1 LIHLPLFVRI
11 CLLTGLFIGHLTN
24 SLAERPV
31 YGLSTPPATPP
42 YIVQLRHFSTEQG
55 LPNRSVTE
63 IAQDAQ
69 GFIWIGTLN
78 SAYRFDGS
86 RFLPLPEH
94 PRPSRSQ
101 LPVYVSNIRTDH
113 TGTLWFLKARSAL
126 EQWVERWVPGQQKT
140 ISYTIRLASGA
151 GPAQFSIAQ
160 LIGERGVKTLPS
172 FPLVFFQ
179 EDGHVYRYAGK
190 KTLTPVYASPTPI
203 HLNTVTTT
211 TSGALVLVMS
221 DTAEARYQL
230 VELNAS
236 GRLRRRLELPKLLRP
251 VCTDAQGRI
260 YFAQRIDHQLQPD
273 LLPRLTGQQIDRF
286 LYRLDPN
293 GQLVNVPIQ
302 FTKNP
307 FPASRTT
314 TNLALMN
321 DQIIYDPHH
330 DLFWFLGKETLF
342 AWHPAK
348 GVVFDLSTSN
358 FPLSRSPTFGS
369 LTVDRSGGVWVA
381 LDDGFL
387 LLTLTPNRFQRYL
400 YHPLYTNAGFGDAT
414 RGLML
419 FGNSLWI
426 NAKESWLVDLKTGNR
441 RMPLSLQKI
450 QQTNFLEQE
459 SVIAAQD
466 SALWTAR
473 VKLALVN
480 PVTQTITQ
488 FPLRGINNICL
499 SIWPDGRRNL
509 WLGYNQGISYFNVAQ
524 KQNQPFVRYNRFPEL
539 AENRVN
545 GFFPDRQAG
554 GLWVAASSGLYLL
567 DTLNG
572 IMARYSTEQPA
583 PRHLPFNHV
592 TFVHADPDQPGIYW
606 LATRGG
612 GLIRWERATGRYRQF
627 TQANGLLNA
636 TLYCL
641 YTDHPDPAQRHDKN
655 RLWFTTDYGLVS
667 FDKRTEQFRSYLP
680 KDGTTHEEFNLLS
693 HYQAPDGRLFLGGLN
708 GVTAFQPNQ
717 IQANGPVNGPL
728 VVTQVQQVDG
738 RTGNMVSTIDSYQ
751 PGQSIQVASSS
762 RAFLVSFALL
772 DYRFLG
778 QTRLWYRIGG
788 WQDAWTSQLQSD
800 LRINGLP
807 PGAYQ
812 LYVRMKNNNGQWVS
826 NMVTIPVVVEPPI
839 YQRIWFLGLALLSS
853 LGVFIALF
861 RWRNRRLMEETV
873 RLEAE
878 VAHRTAQIEA
888 DKAIIEQQAA
898 ELREND
904 TLKSRFFANVTHEF
918 RTPLTLLIGPIAYL
932 AKRNTDTAT
941 GRLLVTMERNARQL
955 QELVNDLLGL
965 GKLEAGQIQLDPQPA
980 DLRSVVARTVAAFT
994 SQASFAGV
1002 TLISVGLDRPLG
1014 MLFDV
1019 AKLETVLR
1027 NLIANALH
1035 FTPGGG
1041 NITIRLVEEQEIV
1054 RLSVEDTGSGIHPN
1068 DLPHIFDRYYQSRQP
1083 DAPLRGG
1090 TGIGLA
1096 LCREYCQLWQGE
1108 ITAESTL
1115 GQGSVFTFTYPKVVF
1130 LLPATSQHPLPA
1142 EAAAQKGAV
1151 PPEETT
1157 TDRERVLIVE
1167 DNPDMASYIQTL
1179 LEPHYALHWCR
1190 NGRDAYGWLV
1200 QQPVED
1206 LPQLILTDMMMPEM
1220 DGMALLA
1227 MLRKQ
1232 TSLRRI
1238 PVIMLTARVSREV
1251 QLRALQLG
1259 VADYLTKPF
1268 DEDELL
1274 ARVHNLLD
1282 RAVERNFW
1290 LTQEADEEP
1299 AGEQAASTTEHWLQ
1313 GIQQQI
1319 VVQLT
1324 DSRFQVNDLAEAA
1337 NMSQRQFYRRIK
1349 TLTGLSPIQFVQ
1361 DVRLQTARELLESNR
1376 YKTIKEV
1383 AFSVGFQKVS
1393 YFSRLFQ
1400 QRYGISPSAMLNQQQ
1415 ADDSVV

>member
-1 LIHLPLFVRI
+1 MV
-11 CLLTGLFIGHLTN
+11 GHLTI
-24 SLAERPV
+24 SRAEGPV
-31 YGLSTPPATPP
+31 YGASIPPATPP
-42 YIVQLRHFSTEQG
+42 YIVQLRHFSIEQG

-69 GFIWIGTLN
+69 GFIWVGTLN
-78 SAYRFDGS
+78 NAYRFDGS
-86 RFLPLPEH
+86 RFLPLPNH

-101 LPVYVSNIRTDH
+101 LPVYISNIRTDH

-126 EQWVERWVPGQQKT
+126 EQWVERWVPSQQKT
-140 ISYTIRLASGA
+140 IPYTVKLASGA
-151 GPAQFSIAQ
+151 GPAQFSIGQ
-160 LIGERGVKTLPS
+160 VIGKQGVRTLPAI
-172 FPLVFFQ
+172 PLVLFQ
-179 EDGHVYRYAGK
+179 EDGHVYRYVGK
-190 KTLTPVYASPTPI
+190 KKLAPIYTSPTPV

-211 TSGALVLVMS
+211 TAGSLLLVVS
-221 DTAEARYQL
+221 DTTESQYQL
-230 VELNAS
+230 VELSAS
-236 GRLRRRLELPKLLRP
+236 GRLQRRLSLPKLLRP

-260 YFAQRIDHQLQPD
+260 YLAQRIDHQLRQD
-273 LLPRLTGQQIDRF
+273 LLPLLAAHQLDKF
-286 LYRLDPN
+286 LYRLEPD
-293 GQLVNVPIQ
+293 GQLINVPIQ
-302 FTKNP
+302 FDRSP
-307 FPASRTT
+307 FPASRSR

-321 DQIIYDPHH
+321 DQIIYDPNH

-348 GVVFDLSTSN
+348 GVVFDLATSN
-358 FPLSRSPTFGS
+358 FPLSKSPILGS
-369 LTVDRSGGVWVA
+369 LMVDRSGGVWVA
-381 LDDGFL
+381 LNDGFL
-387 LLTLTPNRFQRYL
+387 LLTLTPNRFLRYL
-400 YHPLYTNAGFGDAT
+400 YHPLYTNTGFGDAT

-419 FGNSLWI
+419 FDNSLWV
-426 NAKESWLVDLKTGNR
+426 NAKESWLVDLKTGSR
-441 RMPLSLQKI
+441 QVPLPFQKI
-450 QQTNFLEQE
+450 QQTDFLEQE
-459 SVIAAQD
+459 SVVPASD
-466 SALWTAR
+466 GGLWTAR
-473 VKLALVN
+473 VKLALVK
-480 PVTQTITQ
+480 PAAQTITQ
-488 FPLRGINNICL
+488 YPLRGGNNICL
-499 SIWPDGRRNL
+499 SIWPDGRHNL

-524 KQNQPFVRYNRFPEL
+524 KRNQLFTRYNNFPEL

-567 DTLNG
+567 DTLKG
-572 IMARYSTEQPA
+572 IVERYSTEQPS
-583 PRHLPFNHV
+583 PRHLPFNHI
-592 TFVHADPDQPGIYW
+592 TFVHVDPDTPGIYW

-627 TQANGLLNA
+627 GQANGLLNP

-641 YTDHPDPAQRHDKN
+641 YTDHPDPAKRRDKN

-667 FDKRTEQFRSYLP
+667 FDKRTKQFQTYLP

-693 HYQAPDGRLFLGGLN
+693 HFQAPDGRLFLGGLN

-717 IQANGPVNGPL
+717 IQPSGPTNGPL
-728 VVTQVQQVDG
+728 VVTQLQQVDG
-738 RTGNMVSTIDSYQ
+738 QTGSMVGTITNYQ
-751 PGQSIQVASSS
+751 PGQPIQVASSS
-762 RAFLVSFALL
+762 RAFLISFALL

-778 QTRLWYRIGG
+778 QTRLWYRIRG

-812 LYVRMKNNNGQWVS
+812 LDVRMQNSNGQWVS
-826 NMVTIPVVVEPPI
+826 NIVTMPVVVQPPI
-839 YQRIWFLGLALLSS
+839 YQRIWFLTLALLAIT
-853 LGVFIALF
+853 GAVIALF
-861 RWRNRRLMEETV
+861 RWRNQRLRQETA
-873 RLEAE
+873 RLEVE

-918 RTPLTLLIGPIAYL
+918 RTPLTLLIGPIMYL

-965 GKLEAGQIQLDPQPA
+965 GKLEAGQLLLDAQPA
-980 DLRSVVARTVAAFT
+980 DLRSVVARTVAAFST
-994 SQASFAGV
+994 QAGFAGL
-1002 TLISVGLDRPLG
+1002 TLISIGLERPLG

-1035 FTPGGG
+1035 FTASGGSVTVRVVEEPE
-1041 NITIRLVEEQEIV
+1041 TIRV
-1054 RLSVEDTGSGIHPN
+1054 SVEDTGSGIHPD
-1068 DLPHIFDRYYQSRQP
+1068 DLPYIFDRYYQSRQP

-1096 LCREYCQLWQGE
+1096 LCREYCRLWQGE
-1108 ITAESTL
+1108 ITAKSIV
-1115 GQGSVFTFTYPKVVF
+1115 GQGSTFTFTYPKVVSP
-1130 LLPATSQHPLPA
+1130 LPATRLPPLPA
-1142 EAAAQKGAV
+1142 EVAALKESMPTA
-1151 PPEETT
+1151 ETNS
-1157 TDRERVLIVE
+1157 DRELVLVVE
-1167 DNPDMASYIQTL
+1167 DNPDMAIYIQTL
-1179 LEPHYALHWCR
+1179 LEPHYALRWCR
-1190 NGRDAYGWLV
+1190 NGREAYEWLDRQAVDA
-1200 QQPVED
+1200 

-1227 MLRKQ
+1227 SLRKQ
-1232 TSLRRI
+1232 TNLRRI

-1251 QLRALQLG
+1251 QLQALQLG

-1290 LTQEADEEP
+1290 LTQDADENPDEESAP
-1299 AGEQAASTTEHWLQ
+1299 EGSVSTTEHWLQ

-1383 AFSVGFQKVS
+1383 AFNVGFQKVS
-1393 YFSRLFQ
+1393 YFSRLYQ
-1400 QRYGISPSAMLNQQQ
+1400 QRYGISPGAMINQQQ
-1415 ADDSVV
+1415 LKDKGA